1 MPHLS
6 KGKARKLERIA
17 ALQAH
22 KAITA
27 KRRDAAGKRDLL
39 DNYAAFRTYSRQGV
53 QAKLEGLQG
62 VALSEM
68 DVDACLDL
76 QRVNLGDAADG
87 WDEEAARAALR
98 HEESRVILM
107 RGPTPAAEEAGEGGV
122 EGTGGGD
129 EFDAADEWDFV
140 PEWQP
145 SKMPGIFD
153 VSRVKEEDEGEAAQ
167 TEAVDVSDGPEAEV
181 PPLLAYLHLQF
192 CLESG
197 KPPLSASSMYAAH
210 RHSTRHLHTCTP
222 SGPAAKARRASRPFL
237 FADRLCVVL
246 FMRVRR
252 CRWRPRR
259 WAAASASLAF
269 SSSS

>member
-1 MPHLS
+1 MGRPATLFPES
-6 KGKARKLERIA
+6 GSPGIDESPGTK
-17 ALQAH
+17 
-22 KAITA
+22 
-27 KRRDAAGKRDLL
+27 
-39 DNYAAFRTYSRQGV
+39 
-53 QAKLEGLQG
+53 AKLEGLQG

-197 KPPLSASSMYAAH
+197 KPPL
-210 RHSTRHLHTCTP
+210 
-222 SGPAAKARRASRPFL
+222 
-237 FADRLCVVL
+237 LCVLNVCSPPPQHTPPAHMYPL
-246 FMRVRR
+246 RTGRQGETRV
-252 CRWRPRR
+252 
-259 WAAASASLAF
+259 
-269 SSSS
+269 SSFFIR

>member
-197 KPPLSASSMYAAH
+197 KPPL
-210 RHSTRHLHTCTP
+210 
-222 SGPAAKARRASRPFL
+222 
-237 FADRLCVVL
+237 LCVLNVCSPPPQHTPPAHMYMYPL
-246 FMRVRR
+246 DRPQEETRV
-252 CRWRPRR
+252 
-259 WAAASASLAF
+259 
-269 SSSS
+269 SSFFIR

>member
-1 MPHLS
+1 M
-6 KGKARKLERIA
+6 
-17 ALQAH
+17 
-22 KAITA
+22 
-27 KRRDAAGKRDLL
+27 
-39 DNYAAFRTYSRQGV
+39 

-76 QRVNLGDAADG
+76 SVSTSATPPTAGTRRPHGGA
-87 WDEEAARAALR
+87 AARGVEGYLN
-98 HEESRVILM
+98 E
-107 RGPTPAAEEAGEGGV
+107 GPTPAAEEAGEGGV

-197 KPPLSASSMYAAH
+197 KPPLLCVLNVCSPPPQHTPPAHMY
-210 RHSTRHLHTCTP
+210 P